1 MFSAMESGMLNHVKI
16 HVRLMLIVVAA
27 VIGMLAVGS
36 AGLLNLRSNL
46 FDARQDKLKSLV
58 ETATSIIADY
68 RRRAE
73 KGEFP
78 EAEARHLALATIG
91 AMRYDQN
98 EYFFVYDS
106 QGVLLAHPNPEF
118 IGQNRM
124 DTKDSRG
131 VYQVR
136 AFLDKAVHGGGF
148 VRYDYPRPGQ
158 DVPVPKLS
166 YATRYQPWDM
176 IIGTGVYIDDIN
188 ELFWANVV
196 AVGVVVLVL
205 LVAVCVIGLLIANSI
220 RQPLK
225 RMTNRMGRLARGDT
239 ASEIPATGRGDEIG
253 DMARAVVVFKDCM
266 IEAERLAGQE
276 RRNQEARQQRAERI
290 EGCIRE
296 FDGAVAMVVQ
306 RVSASATQ
314 LHSEAQGLSATAEQ
328 TSRQAA
334 AVASAA
340 GDASANVQTVASATE
355 ELSASV
361 GEIRR
366 QVEESSQIA
375 ATAVGVANRTNTIVA
390 GLSEAAQKIGAV
402 VQLINGIASQTN
414 LLALNATIEAA
425 RAGAAGKGFAVVA
438 SEVKTLASQTAR
450 ATEDIQTQVGQMQA
464 ATNTAVEAI
473 RDITGTIRR
482 MSDITTTITA
492 TVAEQGAS
500 IQEIAHNVTLA
511 TTGTTAVSTTIT
523 GVSRAAGETGNMATQ
538 TVSAAQD
545 LSEQAGRLRVVVD
558 GFIGQVR
565 AV

>member
-1 MFSAMESGMLNHVKI
+1 MLNHVKI

-124 DTKDSRG
+124 DTKE
-131 VYQVR
+131 
-136 AFLDKAVHGGGF
+136 VHGGGF